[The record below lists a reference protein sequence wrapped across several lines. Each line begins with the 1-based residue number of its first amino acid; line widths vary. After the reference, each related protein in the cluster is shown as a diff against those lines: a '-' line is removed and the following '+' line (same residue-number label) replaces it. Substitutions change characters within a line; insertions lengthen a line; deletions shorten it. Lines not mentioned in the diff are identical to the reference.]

1 MANINLSVG
10 QINITGDLIVIA
22 RKVSTP
28 LVEETREVYPSP
40 LASSFNVVLPSSG
53 DIDPVNYY
61 VDFYESSDGVTL
73 DLLLAQFV
81 VKAKS
86 DLIAQEVRFYDV
98 GGSGDNDPAP
108 DQDTL
113 NDPYLDGKAISEVY
127 IDGVGRPLAPPD
139 YSYKEYDLVSGGG
152 IQLLNGRLF
161 SFGEKVAIVISY
173 LIEQTSGSGGGGS
186 NMYSSVVTITEDTTL
201 GSTHRG
207 KRLRCVGDS
216 DRLVIT
222 LEDVTAV
229 PDGTYYHITQNDGN
243 QFQTRILADTGQ
255 SIQYAGETY
264 AEISIS
270 KGEYIRIEKTGSIWE
285 AVLVHQGVLMVGERF
300 AGTWN
305 GHPNTKPENGAL
317 YDGDDWPRIWY
328 WLENYLPSTHK
339 VVDDNVTSGGYTH
352 PAGKEGLF
360 VVHSTQK
367 KFRVPNTQGWSE
379 RGLANFSAFNGDST
393 RTYDYPGGTQPE
405 KVGQHRHLSFHNNG
419 TTNTGTA
426 LSGTNFPEKR
436 QGAGAGIG
444 NTNAEYN
451 ICASGNEPD
460 VGLSGIPKTTAGAA
474 ISGDQAVKNV
484 GVVYLRRF

>member
-10 QINITGDLIVIA
+10 QINITDNLVVRA
-22 RKVSTP
+22 RKVATP
-28 LVEETREVYPSP
+28 LVEETREVYSAP
-40 LASSFNVVLPSSG
+40 LPASFNVILPASG
-53 DIDPVNYY
+53 SIDPVNYY
-61 VDFYESSDGVTL
+61 VDFYESSDGVSL

-81 VKAKS
+81 VKARNELVS
-86 DLIAQEVRFYDV
+86 QEIRFYDV

-173 LIEQTSGSGGGGS
+173 LSEQQSVSGS
-186 NMYSSVVTITEDTTL
+186 NMYNSVVVVTEDTTL
-201 GSTHRG
+201 DSTYRN
-207 KRLRCVGDS
+207 KRIRCVGDT

-229 PDGTYYHITQNDGN
+229 PEGTFYHFTHNDGN

-255 SIQYAGETY
+255 IIQYANNNYTEL
-264 AEISIS
+264 SIAP
-270 KGEYIRIEKTGSIWE
+270 GEYLRIEKIGSIWE
-285 AVLVHQGVLMVGERF
+285 GVLVHQGVLQVGERF
-300 AGTWN
+300 AGTWE
-305 GHPNTKPENGAL
+305 GHPNTKPEDGTL
-317 YDGDDWPRIWY
+317 YDGDDYPRPWY
-328 WLENYLPSTHK
+328 WLENFLPATHK
-339 VVDDNVTSGGYTH
+339 VVDDNVVNVGYTH

-360 VVHSTQK
+360 VVHSTLK

-379 RGLANFSAFNGDST
+379 RGLASFSTFNTDAT

-405 KVGQHRHLSFHNNG
+405 NIGAHRHWTFHDNG

-426 LSGTNFPEKR
+426 LSSTNYPEKR

-444 NTNAEYN
+444 NVNAEYN
-451 ICASGNEPD
+451 ICASGTQPD
-460 VGLSGIPKTTAGAA
+460 VGLSSNPVGMT
-474 ISGDQAVKNV
+474 GDNTVKNV